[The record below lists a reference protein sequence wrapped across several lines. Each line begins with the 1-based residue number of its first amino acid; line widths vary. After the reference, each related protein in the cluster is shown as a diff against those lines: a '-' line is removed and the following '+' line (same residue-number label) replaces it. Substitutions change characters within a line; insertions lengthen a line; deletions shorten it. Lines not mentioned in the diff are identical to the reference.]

1 MSEPGTPGADAPF
14 KYKAFIS
21 YSRKDRPFAVRLQR
35 ELEGYVLAR
44 AGELGGDGA
53 TRRPLYPVFR
63 DESELVP
70 GQDLPDRI
78 RKGLEQSEYLIV
90 VCSPNAAASEWVEK
104 EIVDFTKLSK
114 GRRILAVV
122 IDGIPAAERKGAA
135 AAMEALPRAL
145 RFRVAPS
152 GEITDDPAQ
161 PDWVDRR
168 KGVRDRHFMFLR
180 LVGALLGLE
189 SLDELILRD
198 RQRRRLEYAKRVS
211 VGFGIFLLGAIVL
224 GTVAESDR
232 RERLASHRGAAFAF
246 AALPPPHALLQFEPA
261 GLRKKLEPTFLHFSV
276 FDLGASRGRVV
287 AHKFFNND
295 TLLLMGLA
303 SGEAQLVELD
313 SLRTRHY
320 AGPACADDKATPWPD
335 CAAFSVAISPD
346 GRLLASGNGRGVVTI
361 FDRWNGRIVARRAI
375 HSGIVTTLEFV
386 NGGKEILS
394 GGYDHT
400 VLISDAARLDAIR
413 HWDFGAWVLFGR
425 EAGPTAGVVVAV
437 EGGALF
443 QIPPQGE
450 PLPWPETF
458 TLSALGGKPQ
468 GIDQMVEVN
477 GKLLGVESSWGTTLT
492 LRDLP
497 SWKVRRIVKL
507 PPLPDDMTKY
517 FGNKVFVS
525 LAKDLSASFAK
536 GSGTYSAWSKGPD
549 FSHWT
554 LIDESNLAGDEISPS
569 GRYLGL
575 FTDMELYLR
584 LKTFIDNGAD
594 LRSKFCGIWKDE
606 GMDPAKWI
614 TTIERNQYFY
624 AAAPQNELDRDLC
637 QRQGLLSPRGWIQL
651 PSNIYEYIAVR
662 EGTPE

>member
-1 MSEPGTPGADAPF
+1 MAKPGTAGADAPF

-21 YSRKDRPFAVRLQR
+21 YSRKDRAFALKLQR

-44 AGELGGDGA
+44 ANDFGGA
-53 TRRPLYPVFR
+53 REPRRPLYPVFR

-70 GQDLPDRI
+70 GQDLPERI

-122 IDGIPAAERKGAA
+122 IDGIPAAERRGATA
-135 AAMEALPRAL
+135 AVEALPRAL
-145 RFRVAPS
+145 RFRVSPS
-152 GEITDDPAQ
+152 GEITDEPAQ

-168 KGVRDRHFMFLR
+168 KGVRDHHFMFLR

-198 RQRRRLEYAKRVS
+198 RQRRRSVFAKRVLI
-211 VGFGIFLLGAIVL
+211 GFGIFLFGAIVL

-232 RERLASHRGAAFAF
+232 RARLASHRGAAFAF
-246 AALPPPHALLQFEPA
+246 AALPPPHALLQFEPT

-276 FDLGASRGRVV
+276 FDLAASRGRIV
-287 AHKFFNND
+287 AHKFFD
-295 TLLLMGLA
+295 DDKFLLMGLA
-303 SGEAQLVELD
+303 SGEIQLAELD

-346 GRLLASGNGRGVVTI
+346 GRLLASGSGRGVVTV
-361 FDRWNGRIVARRAI
+361 FDRWKGNVVARRAI
-375 HSGIVTTLEFV
+375 HRGIVTTLEFV

-400 VLISDAARLDAIR
+400 VLISDAGRLDSIR
-413 HWDFGAWVLFGR
+413 QWDFGAWVLFGR
-425 EAGPTAGVVVAV
+425 EAGPTAGVVVAI

-443 QIPPQGE
+443 QIPTQGE

-458 TLSALGGKPQ
+458 TLSAFERKPR
-468 GIDQMVEVN
+468 GIDQMVEVG

-492 LRDLP
+492 LRDVP

-507 PPLPDDMTKY
+507 QPLPDEMTKY
-517 FGNKVFVS
+517 FGNKPFLS
-525 LAKDLSASFAK
+525 LAKDLSASFAR
-536 GSGTYSAWSKGPD
+536 GSGNYSAWSKGPD
-549 FSHWT
+549 FSHWI
-554 LIDESNLAGDEISPS
+554 LIDEANLAGDGISPT

-575 FTDMELYLR
+575 FTDMDLYLR
-584 LKTFIDNGAD
+584 LRNFIDSGAN
-594 LRSKFCGIWKDE
+594 LRSKFCGVWQGEKT
-606 GMDPAKWI
+606 DPAKWI
-614 TTIERNQYFY
+614 TAVEGKQYFY

-637 QRQGLLSPRGWIQL
+637 RRQGLLSPRGWIQL
-651 PSNIYEYIAVR
+651 PLNIYEYIAVR